1 MSTFRPRQEKRVCK
15 LNFDDKFFYELPLH
29 EETARDM
36 AKLAEAQISALG
48 KIKSDD
54 PNAFDKAYNLSLDAL
69 DELLGDGAG
78 ADIMSIY
85 DKPSVFDLAEVIT
98 YISNEYK
105 AAYGEYLSA
114 QKADG
119 PNRAERRAAQRGR
132 R

>member
-29 EETARDM
+29 ENQARDM
-36 AKLAEAQISALG
+36 AKLAEAQINALG

-54 PNAFDKAYNLSLDAL
+54 PDAFDKAYNLSLDAL
-69 DELLGDGAG
+69 DELLGEGAG

-85 DKPSVFDLAEVIT
+85 DNPSVFDLAEVIT
-98 YISNEYK
+98 YISNEFK
-105 AAYGEYLSA
+105 AAYGEYLSS
-114 QKADG
+114 QKAAG
-119 PNRAERRAAQRGR
+119 PNRADRRAAQRGR

>member
-1 MSTFRPRQEKRVCK
+1 MNVFRPRQEQRVCK

-29 EETARDM
+29 EEQARDM
-36 AKLAEAQISALG
+36 AKLADAQISAIQKLRA
-48 KIKSDD
+48 DD
-54 PNAFDKAYNLSLDAL
+54 PDAFDKAYNLSLDAL

-105 AAYGEYLSA
+105 AAYEEYLGVEK
-114 QKADG
+114 KAG